1 MRDRIRLGVIGANP
15 NRGWAPRAHLP
26 AIVGSRDV
34 ELTAV
39 CTTRKESAE
48 ASKLKYG
55 AKMAFDDYRDMLAVP
70 DVEAVAVLLKVPA
83 HYQVTLDALNAGK
96 HVFTEWPLGKT
107 QAEAVEMCDVAE
119 TQGLRHMVGLQAR
132 ANPAIV
138 HARDLVAGGYVGDVL
153 ACHVSV
159 ARSGVLQ
166 SSSDRSWQKDDSLG
180 ANTLT
185 IATGHTIDALRFI
198 VGDFSVV
205 SSVVA
210 TQVRQCLETDTQKQV
225 DVTSPDNVLVSGRLE
240 NGAVASVYVSA
251 IPWVGDGYR
260 MEIYGREGTLVAVS
274 QDTPQLRVVS
284 LKGARAGDSGLQD
297 LEVPAERVTAPV
309 ETPENEPKNVGEMY
323 VRFADAIRNGAT
335 CEPDFSTAV
344 SLHCLIDAVAKSSK
358 EGRAVEL

>member
-1 MRDRIRLGVIGANP
+1 
-15 NRGWAPRAHLP
+15 
-26 AIVGSRDV
+26 
-34 ELTAV
+34 
-39 CTTRKESAE
+39 
-48 ASKLKYG
+48 
-55 AKMAFDDYRDMLAVP
+55 
-70 DVEAVAVLLKVPA
+70 
-83 HYQVTLDALNAGK
+83 
-96 HVFTEWPLGKT
+96 
-107 QAEAVEMCDVAE
+107 
-119 TQGLRHMVGLQAR
+119 
-132 ANPAIV
+132 
-138 HARDLVAGGYVGDVL
+138 VL

-166 SSSDRSWQKDDSLG
+166 CSSDRSWQKDDSLG

-335 CEPDFSTAV
+335 CEPDFNTAV
-344 SLHCLIDAVAKSSK
+344 SLHRLIDAVATSSK